1 MQQYY
6 TGKEVKQYIAAYVT
20 SLPVDSVVTK
30 LEQLNLKYNIL
41 MI

>member
-1 MQQYY
+1 MQQR
-6 TGKEVKQYIAAYVT
+6 KSHMHNAAYVT

-30 LEQLNLKYNIL
+30 LEQLNLKYIL